1 VGDQAGLV
9 QTADRGRFPAGIDR
23 RRPGSTK
30 LRGDCR
36 PARLGQGR
44 PGYDRSMSPTIE
56 DALEVAVEA
65 HRGQLYPAPEPQPFI
80 LHPLRVMF
88 GVRSGTAQI
97 VAVLH
102 DVVEDSSITLGDL
115 ADKGFDKVVVD
126 AVACLSRRA
135 DEPYADYI
143 GRVATN
149 RLAREVKLSDLA
161 DNLANNRALPPT
173 PDNLDRIARY
183 EQALIV
189 LGAESN

>member
-1 VGDQAGLV
+1 
-9 QTADRGRFPAGIDR
+9 
-23 RRPGSTK
+23 
-30 LRGDCR
+30 
-36 PARLGQGR
+36 
-44 PGYDRSMSPTIE
+44 MSPTIE

-189 LGAESN
+189 LDAESN